1 MSNFEYYLQDIASD
15 ISSPNDSIDYSDF
28 VTIKDYVLDMMRRE
42 SPYFNKIC
50 QNDMLFGKLPFFWPS
65 VPWHLTVLLFVLAGS
80 VAQNIRLH
88 NDNEYDVLMELHFPK
103 YHLIA
108 QCPDNQRPGFV
119 FLDFEDAC
127 CDNMIALQLANNQ
140 QSLLDR
146 TCLQGWLYGIFK
158 KALNNNGNV
167 VNTGYDEFTLKL
179 WWRDI
184 TYTIIAESPSRR
196 FTIDFVPAVKIVRH
210 QSNFNTKK
218 WHAIPKQ
225 KKRPG
230 NMNNFT
236 FMLSNTVGELQ
247 HVERCGEA
255 MRDALR
261 LMQALRDNRG
271 LHKLRGV
278 HMVTVAIWMARRIGH
293 SNVMNMSVSAIF
305 LTVSLLFV
313 VLSIFIDICTCVSWV
328 LLQLLNDL
336 CDAFNDRHLSF
347 VWDVNLNLFE
357 NFLAAD
363 ITRYGNE
370 LCHAYNTLNSY
381 QHQPNLRYG
390 RCLAHFQ

>member
-42 SPYFNKIC
+42 SPYFAKIF
-50 QNDMLFGKLPFFWPS
+50 QNDMMFGRFPPLTHHSMAPYS
-65 VPWHLTVLLFVLAGS
+65 VVLLLAGS

-88 NDNEYDVLMELHFPK
+88 NDNEYDVLIELRFPNH
-103 YHLIA
+103 HLIA
-108 QCPDNQRPGFV
+108 QWPDNQRPGFV

-127 CDNMIALQLANNQ
+127 CDNMIASQLANNQ

-146 TCLQGWLYGIFK
+146 TRLQGWLYGIFK

-167 VNTGYDEFTLKL
+167 VNTGYDEFTLQL

-196 FTIDFVPAVKIVRH
+196 FTIDFVPAVQIVRH

-225 KKRPG
+225 KKRHG
-230 NMNNFT
+230 NMNSFT

-271 LHKLRGV
+271 LRKLRGV

-305 LTVSLLFV
+305 LTVTFLSV
-313 VLSIFIDICTCVSWV
+313 VLSIY
-328 LLQLLNDL
+328 
-336 CDAFNDRHLSF
+336 R
-347 VWDVNLNLFE
+347 
-357 NFLAAD
+357 
-363 ITRYGNE
+363 
-370 LCHAYNTLNSY
+370 
-381 QHQPNLRYG
+381 
-390 RCLAHFQ
+390 